1 VSQRQGRQT
10 LGKKVVARQTELERE
25 SYRDR
30 RHEVAPKQAR
40 FDDPRIEAQQD
51 VRAIINAV

>member
-1 VSQRQGRQT
+1 
-10 LGKKVVARQTELERE
+10 VVARQTELERE